1 MLKTRF
7 IIINITKFA
16 TSLWYEGN
24 NVRLY
29 RYTSDQNIAKKYSI
43 NRNVFVIWSCA
54 SIKNESRTIYQMQK
68 DSSCEIRRR
77 SVSENIKI

>member
-7 IIINITKFA
+7 VIINITKFA

-43 NRNVFVIWSCA
+43 NRNVFVI
-54 SIKNESRTIYQMQK
+54 
-68 DSSCEIRRR
+68 
-77 SVSENIKI
+77 